1 MQVLIALIL
10 VLLVIGIFAARPPH
24 RLFALWRSATPG
36 GRLLRELLL
45 QSLALLA
52 GLDLLIASGLQH
64 RFYGPEHVSPLHVLL
79 GGAWLS
85 LLFWRAAVLLNR
97 EHAVRREGEAAL
109 FETSALLRAV
119 SDNTPDG
126 IFIRD
131 RDGRFILA
139 NPALAA
145 VLGKSVQEI
154 TGHGAT
160 EVLADLDDA
169 AMVLAS
175 DRAVMQAG
183 RALSVEESLH
193 LASGMRTFHSTK
205 APWLGYRGEL
215 LGVVGIST
223 DITERKRTEDAL
235 RAHETQ
241 LEALVACRTAE
252 VRELIGHL
260 ESTREEEKRA
270 IARELH
276 DELGADL
283 TALGMHLGLLFQR
296 MPVDPHADERS
307 SQIKHLLGSIVTT
320 TRRIQRGLRPDK
332 LDVFGIKIA
341 LTEQVQEFAEYAGVH
356 CKVSIPDEDMEYGAA
371 IDIAL
376 FRMVQEALNNIAKHA
391 KARNVA
397 VILDDTDDSIVL
409 TIRDDGIGLPENS
422 ADKLHTHG
430 LRGMRERA
438 AYLGGSVAFSSS
450 PGGGTTIRVHVPKP
464 QARVPDAQAAAFDAP
479 VTPAAPATP
488 VADAIVQQ
496 SAWIEA
502 HDAT

>member
-1 MQVLIALIL
+1 MMQESACRSDRFMVGAAISIALCIML
-10 VLLVIGIFAARPPH
+10 SGVML
-24 RLFALWRSATPG
+24 ALWWPHDTA
-36 GRLLRELLL
+36 
-45 QSLALLA
+45 QSLAQQQDRLLT
-52 GLDLLIASGLQH
+52 GLAMTAALIVTGM
-64 RFYGPEHVSPLHVLL
+64 
-79 GGAWLS
+79 S
-85 LLFWRAAVLLNR
+85 LLWRAAMLLNR

-131 RDGRFILA
+131 REGRFILA

-145 VLGKSVQEI
+145 VLGKNVQEI
-154 TGHGAT
+154 VGRTAAD
-160 EVLADLDDA
+160 VLADPDDA

-175 DRAVMQAG
+175 DCAVMQAG
-183 RALSVEESLH
+183 RALGVEESLH
-193 LASGMRTFHSTK
+193 LAAGVRTFYSTK

-223 DITERKRTEDAL
+223 DITERKRIEDAL
-235 RAHETQ
+235 RAHEIQ
-241 LEALVACRTAE
+241 LEAVVASRTAE

-276 DELGADL
+276 DELGSAL
-283 TALGMHLGLLFQR
+283 TALSMHLSLLFQQIAPER
-296 MPVDPHADERS
+296 HPDERIV
-307 SQIKHLLGSIVTT
+307 QINSLLASIVTT
-320 TRRIQRGLRPDK
+320 TRRIQQGLRPDK

-341 LTEQVQEFAEYAGVH
+341 IAEQVQEFADYAGVS
-356 CKVSIPDEDMEYGAA
+356 CKISIPDEEVLYGAA

-391 KARNVA
+391 KASNVA
-397 VILDDTDDSIVL
+397 VILDDTDEAIDL
-409 TIRDDGIGLPENS
+409 TIRDDGVGLPDNC
-422 ADKLHTHG
+422 AGMLHTHG

-438 AYLGGSVAFSSS
+438 AYLGGSVSFSST

-464 QARVPDAQAAAFDAP
+464 PAGAPCEPASQQAGAAVAAATAP
-479 VTPAAPATP
+479 ASSGLAAAPA
-488 VADAIVQQ
+488 VAIRLAQ
-496 SAWIEA
+496 SV
-502 HDAT
+502 T